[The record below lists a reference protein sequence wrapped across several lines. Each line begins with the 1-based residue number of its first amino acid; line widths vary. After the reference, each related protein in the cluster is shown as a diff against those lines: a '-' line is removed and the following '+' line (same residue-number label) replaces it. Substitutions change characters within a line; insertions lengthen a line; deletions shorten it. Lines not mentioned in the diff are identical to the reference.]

1 MPTNPRGLCAF
12 ARVNVPVGASSN
24 NCTNGGCKFK
34 QLHGCGIRSERREKE
49 VRVPGNAHCFAK
61 RSDEPDSLMC
71 RFAPLLFLLQGLDV
85 AVDVRDALL
94 PLGIVTLA
102 HVAEQRTP
110 AWHVLAAVRGQLCI
124 APENAGHMHGGIL
137 AAVLLRQ

>member
-12 ARVNVPVGASSN
+12 ARVNVPVGAGSN

-34 QLHGCGIRSERREKE
+34 QLHECEIRSERRNKE

-61 RSDEPDSLMC
+61 RSDEPDSLLG
-71 RFAPLLFLLQGLDV
+71 RFAPLLFFLQGIDIRI
-85 AVDVRDALL
+85 DVRDALL
-94 PLGIVTLA
+94 HLGVMTLA

-110 AWHVLAAVRGQLCI
+110 HWHVLAAVRGQFSI
-124 APENAGHMHGGIL
+124 AP
-137 AAVLLRQ
+137 